1 MHTALHA
8 SGFSTSYVVQD
19 LALPYSTVD
28 SLIEY
33 TQASFNIFPLWLC
46 PSRQDCLETFHRHY
60 PDREDDGTLK
70 PMLNVGLWGFGP
82 SNRESFIK
90 LTQDLEV
97 KLQELG
103 GMKWLYANTYYP
115 EIDFW
120 NIYDRKLYDALR
132 AKYHATSL
140 PSVWHKVH
148 TDVDAEAEAVKS
160 SWWLRFLT
168 LWPVSGLWGVYSA
181 RASGQKLLAQRS
193 TLKSIESKDCEY
205 ID

>member
-19 LALPYSTVD
+19 LAALPYSIVD

-33 TQASFNIFPLWLC
+33 TQAYFNIFPLW
-46 PSRQDCLETFHRHY
+46 
-60 PDREDDGTLK
+60 
-70 PMLNVGLWGFGP
+70 LWGFGP

-115 EIDFW
+115 EIGFW

-148 TDVDAEAEAVKS
+148 TDVDAEVEAVKS

-168 LWPVSGLWGVYSA
+168 L
-181 RASGQKLLAQRS
+181 
-193 TLKSIESKDCEY
+193 
-205 ID
+205 